1 MTLAIITV
9 FIIGY
14 LCIAFESGLKINKS
28 AIALFMCVICWTL
41 YMFGCETYIPQFHSH
56 DFLVSTLNNAADFG
70 AYATSEILLPH
81 LGDTAEIIFFL
92 MGAMTIVEVVD
103 ANGGFHFV
111 YDRLGTSSKRKL
123 LWRITFLTFFLS
135 AVLDNMTTSIVM
147 VMVLRKLVSDRRDRL
162 YYAALIVLAANS
174 GGSFSPIG
182 DITTIMLWIKNYVTT
197 AGIIKE
203 ILIPS
208 LISCIIPA
216 LILQFHLK
224 GELHPSAD
232 EKPEPLSQ
240 TMRVERNIIFWI
252 GVGGLVMVPI
262 FRTWSGL
269 PPFMGILLVLSIL
282 WIATELLNRSEPPS

>member
-1 MTLAIITV
+1 
-9 FIIGY
+9 
-14 LCIAFESGLKINKS
+14 
-28 AIALFMCVICWTL
+28 
-41 YMFGCETYIPQFHSH
+41 
-56 DFLVSTLNNAADFG
+56 
-70 AYATSEILLPH
+70 
-81 LGDTAEIIFFL
+81 
-92 MGAMTIVEVVD
+92 MTIVEVVD

-203 ILIPS
+203 ILIPHSSPASFRPHSAVPSERRTAS
-208 LISCIIPA
+208 L
-216 LILQFHLK
+216 
-224 GELHPSAD
+224 G
-232 EKPEPLSQ
+232 
-240 TMRVERNIIFWI
+240 
-252 GVGGLVMVPI
+252 
-262 FRTWSGL
+262 
-269 PPFMGILLVLSIL
+269 
-282 WIATELLNRSEPPS
+282 